1 MQIEKPIENM
11 KIINVKEPA
20 IYPERKLY
28 SGKFITLTPINSNT
42 DLHELSE
49 CSNGSEG
56 KDKIWDYLSYGP
68 FQNAEEMKTWM
79 RECEQSEDPLFFT
92 VRSKEMNKCVGV
104 VSFLNIVLNHKTI
117 ELGHIW
123 YSPEA
128 QRTKINTETIY
139 IMLTECF
146 EKLNFRRV
154 EWKCNSMNEKSKAAA
169 LRLGF
174 SYEGT
179 FLQHQIS
186 KSRNRDTAWYSML
199 DYEWETRKQNFKR
212 CLYSNENISLTE
224 LNKPLLRKS
233 F

>member
-1 MQIEKPIENM
+1 MQIEKTIESM
-11 KIINVKEPA
+11 PIINAKEPA
-20 IYPERKLY
+20 IYPEQKIY
-28 SGKFITLTPINSNT
+28 TGKFVTLTPINSNT
-42 DLHELSE
+42 DLHELYE
-49 CSNGSEG
+49 CSNGSEE
-56 KDKIWDYLSYGP
+56 KDKIWDYLTYGP
-68 FQNAEEMKTWM
+68 FKNAEEMKTWM
-79 RECEQSEDPLFFT
+79 SGCENSKDPLYFT
-92 VRSKEMNKCVGV
+92 VRSKESNKCVGV
-104 VSFLNIVLNHKTI
+104 VSFLNIVLIHKTI

-128 QRTKINTETIY
+128 QRTKINTEAIY
-139 IMLTECF
+139 IMLMECF
-146 EKLNFRRV
+146 ENLNYRRV
-154 EWKCNSMNEKSKAAA
+154 EWKCNAMNEKSKAAA

-212 CLYSNENISLTE
+212 WLYSNDKKSLTE